1 MQNKRVWLKWV
12 IITCSLAL
20 GVPLAA
26 IFVIPS
32 FISED
37 LIQQKIDQAV
47 KKRIESVQEI
57 GPVSFHWPNKVNI
70 PYLTLQ
76 RQGKKSDAPIH
87 FEQIQGTFR
96 LLPALRKEI
105 VVKKLFIRQINYQN
119 RLLVEDLTTD
129 TFSFKD
135 GVLTTRVHCKV
146 NEGPATVQ
154 GVIDL
159 HQKRPTFDL
168 AFEAK
173 GVNITQDI
181 PVIDLI
187 PVFVVKDGDIGGLL
201 SLNGTMQGNGL
212 GKKMLNKELA
222 ATVNFK
228 VKDGY
233 IRGNKILS
241 SLLEIL
247 GEPDRYSFDT
257 MEAVI
262 QINDGK
268 IYTQKMEMQG
278 PLANIT
284 ASGMAEFEGSI
295 SYDALVQLHKE
306 RMGKDIEKIT
316 GVLLGQNAVPIEIRG
331 TTKDPKVAVK
341 LNTESLEHLFK
352 GLVNDFLRKPKKEK
366 KHN

>member
-1 MQNKRVWLKWV
+1 M
-12 IITCSLAL
+12 IITCGLAI

-26 IFVIPS
+26 IFIIPA

-37 LIQQKIDQAV
+37 FIQQKIDQAV
-47 KKRIESVQEI
+47 KERFESVQAI

-70 PYLTLQ
+70 PYLTMQ
-76 RQGKKSDAPIH
+76 RQGKNSDAPIH
-87 FEQIQGTFR
+87 FEQIQGAFQ

-105 VVKKLFIRQINYQN
+105 VVKKIFIRQINYEN
-119 RLLVEDLTTD
+119 RLLVEDLATD
-129 TFSFKD
+129 TFSFKN
-135 GVLTTRVHCKV
+135 GVLTTRFRCKV
-146 NEGPATVQ
+146 NEGPAVVQ
-154 GVIDL
+154 GVINL
-159 HQKRPTFDL
+159 YQKRPTFDL

-173 GVNITQDI
+173 GVHITQDI

-201 SLNGTMQGNGL
+201 SLNGTLQGNGL
-212 GKKMLNKELA
+212 GKEMLNKELVA
-222 ATVNFK
+222 RIKFE

-257 MEAVI
+257 MEALI
-262 QINDGK
+262 RINDGK

-278 PLANIT
+278 PLVNIT
-284 ASGMAEFEGSI
+284 ASGMAEFEGLI

-306 RMGKDIEKIT
+306 RMGKDLEKIA

-341 LNTESLEHLFK
+341 LNKESLEHLFK